1 MATRMPA
8 AAHIQVDSFR
18 KMVKGGYCSPHHWD
32 EEVDRQ
38 YKIARRAAADTAVR
52 FAVAGFLPILDDV
65 IAPGWEEEWKIYF
78 LGMQLDIVLLR
89 PTLEVALERNLT
101 REIWTVEDRV
111 MRDLYDMLGQ
121 DYTSGWYLYDNS
133 EGTASDAA
141 EAILTELKLR

>member
-1 MATRMPA
+1 
-8 AAHIQVDSFR
+8 
-18 KMVKGGYCSPHHWD
+18 
-32 EEVDRQ
+32 
-38 YKIARRAAADTAVR
+38 
-52 FAVAGFLPILDDV
+52 
-65 IAPGWEEEWKIYF
+65 
-78 LGMQLDIVLLR
+78 MQLDIVLLR